1 MDPTAQI
8 LQDLHDSEIN
18 FMIVAFSDCGFRV
31 LLGDELN
38 GFVAEDRHQS
48 FADAVHWLATAALQ
62 HFPNSEFARK
72 YRP

>member
-1 MDPTAQI
+1 MDQTAQI

-18 FMIVAFSDCGFRV
+18 FTIVAFSDCGFRV

-38 GFVAEDRHQS
+38 GFVAESRDQS
-48 FADAVHWLATAALQ
+48 FVEAVHWLATAALRKY
-62 HFPNSEFARK
+62 PDSEFARK

>member
-8 LQDLHDSEIN
+8 LQHLHDSEIN
-18 FMIVAFSDCGFRV
+18 FMIVAFWDCGFRV

-38 GFVAEDRHQS
+38 GFVAEDRYQS
-48 FADAVHWLATAALQ
+48 FADAVHWLAATALQ
-62 HFPNSEFARK
+62 KYPESDFARK